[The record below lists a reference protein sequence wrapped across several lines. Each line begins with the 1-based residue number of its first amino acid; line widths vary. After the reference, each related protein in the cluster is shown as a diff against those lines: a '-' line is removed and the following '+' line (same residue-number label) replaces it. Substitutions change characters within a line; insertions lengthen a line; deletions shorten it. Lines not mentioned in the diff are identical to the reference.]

1 MIGLQRSERC
11 SLFVALL
18 RAWLPAVALLLS
30 GCTAGGEFAASSG
43 GAGASSVTTVDVSI
57 AAFGAQTT
65 PGGTGLGFSP
75 EVATIAVG
83 SGVRFVN
90 VDNTTHTVTAIP
102 GATTFPA
109 QSPFSSTALQP
120 SATADISGSW
130 GAGALQAGQS
140 SGVFIA
146 DQAGTYLFGCFFHYS
161 GGMRGAIV
169 AK

>member
-1 MIGLQRSERC
+1 MRWL
-11 SLFVALL
+11 AL
-18 RAWLPAVALLLS
+18 LLLS
-30 GCTAGGEFAASSG
+30 GCTAGGELTGASG
-43 GAGASSVTTVDVSI
+43 GSGATSITTVDVSI

-75 EVATIAVG
+75 EVATIPVG

-90 VDNTTHTVTAIP
+90 VDNTSHTVTAIP

-120 SATADISGSW
+120 SSTADISGSW
-130 GAGALQAGQS
+130 GAGTLQAGQS

-146 DQAGTYLFGCFFHYS
+146 DAPGTYFFGCFFHYS
-161 GGMRGAIV
+161 GGMRGVIV